1 MFVGKHSSRL
11 CDARQSLVG
20 KRICTINKRGVK
32 MLIVMGSTGNRTLH
46 SKTASSFTSVNDA
59 CETPLERKRLIDALS
74 ELRNLLEEYAPSW
87 YTEKHHRKAESAL
100 HPKKK
105 H

>member
-1 MFVGKHSSRL
+1 
-11 CDARQSLVG
+11 
-20 KRICTINKRGVK
+20 

-46 SKTASSFTSVNDA
+46 SKTTTGFTSVHDD
-59 CETPLERKRLIDALS
+59 CETTLDRKRLVEALS

>member
-1 MFVGKHSSRL
+1 
-11 CDARQSLVG
+11 
-20 KRICTINKRGVK
+20 

-46 SKTASSFTSVNDA
+46 SKTAQGFTSVNDD
-59 CETPLERKRLIDALS
+59 CETPSERKRLIEALS

>member
-1 MFVGKHSSRL
+1 
-11 CDARQSLVG
+11 
-20 KRICTINKRGVK
+20 
-32 MLIVMGSTGNRTLH
+32 MLTVIGSTGNRTLH
-46 SKTASSFTSVNDA
+46 SKAESNFSSVQENGKPTDRALLV
-59 CETPLERKRLIDALS
+59 EALS

>member
-1 MFVGKHSSRL
+1 
-11 CDARQSLVG
+11 
-20 KRICTINKRGVK
+20 

-46 SKTASSFTSVNDA
+46 SKTETDFSSVHDEQ
-59 CETPLERKRLIDALS
+59 ETPSERTRLVEALS

-87 YTEKHHRKAESAL
+87 YTERHHRKTESAL

>member
-1 MFVGKHSSRL
+1 M
-11 CDARQSLVG
+11 
-20 KRICTINKRGVK
+20 KRGVK

-46 SKTASSFTSVNDA
+46 SKTETSFSSVHDD
-59 CETPLERKRLIDALS
+59 CETPSERKRLVDALS

-87 YTEKHHRKAESAL
+87 YTEKHHRKTESAL

>member
-1 MFVGKHSSRL
+1 
-11 CDARQSLVG
+11 
-20 KRICTINKRGVK
+20 
-32 MLIVMGSTGNRTLH
+32 MLTVMGSTGNRTLH
-46 SKTASSFTSVNDA
+46 DKAESFSSVHENAIQS
-59 CETPLERKRLIDALS
+59 ERKRLAEALS
-74 ELRNLLEEYAPSW
+74 ELQNLLEEYAPSW

>member
-1 MFVGKHSSRL
+1 
-11 CDARQSLVG
+11 
-20 KRICTINKRGVK
+20 
-32 MLIVMGSTGNRTLH
+32 MLIVMGSTGNRTLQ
-46 SKTASSFTSVNDA
+46 SKAESSISLVHENDNP
-59 CETPLERKRLIDALS
+59 TERTLLVEALS

-87 YTEKHHRKAESAL
+87 YTEKHHRKTESAL

>member
-1 MFVGKHSSRL
+1 
-11 CDARQSLVG
+11 
-20 KRICTINKRGVK
+20 
-32 MLIVMGSTGNRTLH
+32 MLIVMGSTGNRTLQ
-46 SKTASSFTSVNDA
+46 SKAESSFSSVHENGNP
-59 CETPLERKRLIDALS
+59 TERTRLVEALS

-87 YTEKHHRKAESAL
+87 YTEKHHRKTESAL

>member
-1 MFVGKHSSRL
+1 
-11 CDARQSLVG
+11 
-20 KRICTINKRGVK
+20 

-46 SKTASSFTSVNDA
+46 SKAESGFSSVHENG
-59 CETPLERKRLIDALS
+59 TPAERTLLVDALS

-87 YTEKHHRKAESAL
+87 YTEKHHRKTESAL

>member
-1 MFVGKHSSRL
+1 
-11 CDARQSLVG
+11 
-20 KRICTINKRGVK
+20 

-46 SKTASSFTSVNDA
+46 NKTASSFSSVQEDR
-59 CETPLERKRLIDALS
+59 ETPSQRKLLVEALS

-100 HPKKK
+100 RPRKK

>member
-1 MFVGKHSSRL
+1 
-11 CDARQSLVG
+11 
-20 KRICTINKRGVK
+20 

-46 SKTASSFTSVNDA
+46 NKTAIDVTSAHDD
-59 CETPLERKRLIDALS
+59 CETPSERKRLVQALS

-87 YTEKHHRKAESAL
+87 YTEKHHRKTESAL
-100 HPKKK
+100 RPKKK

>member
-1 MFVGKHSSRL
+1 
-11 CDARQSLVG
+11 
-20 KRICTINKRGVK
+20 

-46 SKTASSFTSVNDA
+46 NKTALDVTSEDDD
-59 CETPLERKRLIDALS
+59 CENPSERKRLVQALS

-87 YTEKHHRKAESAL
+87 YTEKHHRKTESAL
-100 HPKKK
+100 RPRKK

>member
-1 MFVGKHSSRL
+1 
-11 CDARQSLVG
+11 
-20 KRICTINKRGVK
+20 

-46 SKTASSFTSVNDA
+46 SKTESSFSSVHDER
-59 CETPLERKRLIDALS
+59 ETPLERTRLVEALS
-74 ELRNLLEEYAPSW
+74 ELRNLLQEYAPSW

>member
-1 MFVGKHSSRL
+1 MNNAKPPS
-11 CDARQSLVG
+11 D
-20 KRICTINKRGVK
+20 
-32 MLIVMGSTGNRTLH
+32 
-46 SKTASSFTSVNDA
+46 
-59 CETPLERKRLIDALS
+59 CETPSERKRLVQALS

-87 YTEKHHRKAESAL
+87 YTEKHHRKTESAL

>member
-1 MFVGKHSSRL
+1 
-11 CDARQSLVG
+11 
-20 KRICTINKRGVK
+20 
-32 MLIVMGSTGNRTLH
+32 MLIVMGSTGNRTLQN
-46 SKTASSFTSVNDA
+46 KTASSFTSVNAD
-59 CETPLERKRLIDALS
+59 CKTPSERKRLIEALS
-74 ELRNLLEEYAPSW
+74 DLRNLLEEYAPSW

>member
-1 MFVGKHSSRL
+1 
-11 CDARQSLVG
+11 
-20 KRICTINKRGVK
+20 
-32 MLIVMGSTGNRTLH
+32 MLIVMGSTENRTLH
-46 SKTASSFTSVNDA
+46 SKTAPGVTSIDDD
-59 CETPLERKRLIDALS
+59 CETPSERKRLVQALS

-100 HPKKK
+100 RPKKK

>member
-1 MFVGKHSSRL
+1 
-11 CDARQSLVG
+11 
-20 KRICTINKRGVK
+20 
-32 MLIVMGSTGNRTLH
+32 MLIVMGSTGNRTLP
-46 SKTASSFTSVNDA
+46 SKAEPSFSSMHENRNPS
-59 CETPLERKRLIDALS
+59 ERTLLVEALS

-87 YTEKHHRKAESAL
+87 YTEKHHRKTESAL